1 VLVCDDVAGA
11 HERAVAEGGASEAEP
26 RTIEAMGLT
35 VAMVR
40 DPDGYLIEL
49 VKQG

>member
-1 VLVCDDVAGA
+1 VV
-11 HERAVAEGGASEAEP
+11 EP

-49 VKQG
+49 VRQDGEAPSPVTRPL

>member
-1 VLVCDDVAGA
+1 MRWP
-11 HERAVAEGGASEAEP
+11 RAARPQLEP
-26 RTIEAMGLT
+26 RTIEAMNLT

>member
-1 VLVCDDVAGA
+1 VLACDDVAETY
-11 HERAVAEGGASEAEP
+11 ERALAEGGTSQLEP
-26 RTIEAMGLT
+26 RRIETMGLT